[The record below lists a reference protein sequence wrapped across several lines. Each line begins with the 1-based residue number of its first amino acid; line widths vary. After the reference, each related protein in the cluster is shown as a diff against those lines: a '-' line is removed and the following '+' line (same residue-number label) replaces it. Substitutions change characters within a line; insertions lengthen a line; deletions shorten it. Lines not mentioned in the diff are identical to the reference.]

1 MKLKRILS
9 LALSG
14 VLAVSLMTGCFG
26 AGSKSDAVNRSG
38 DVASALNGAVDAVSF
53 KTNNSDLNKAVITIA
68 DTLTAAQ
75 AKVNGPVDTGS
86 TIQSTAR
93 QITGYD
99 NMTVGEPWSTRTDVG
114 EYNFVRIFVYDAENG
129 AYDTEGAVMDA
140 VASKIKMMNLNNTK
154 DNGTYTNSYKG
165 YVSAYEVEVGT
176 EETRSSVGL
185 LVVSLTQTFTL
196 KVRLSACTRI
206 PLRGEK
212 PPAGATLGAFC
223 CQRGPWKKAPG
234 FKA

>member
-26 AGSKSDAVNRSG
+26 AGSKSDAINRSST
-38 DVASALNGAVDAVSF
+38 VASALNGAVSSVSF
-53 KTNNSDLNKAVITIA
+53 KTNNSDLNKAVSTIA
-68 DTLTAAQ
+68 DSLTANQ
-75 AKVNGPVDTGS
+75 AKQNGAVDTGS
-86 TIQSTAR
+86 IIQSTAR

-176 EETRSSVGL
+176 EEEPASAWVIG
-185 LVVSLTQTFTL
+185 VALTQT
-196 KVRLSACTRI
+196 V
-206 PLRGEK
+206 
-212 PPAGATLGAFC
+212 
-223 CQRGPWKKAPG
+223 KA
-234 FKA
+234 KAK

>member
-26 AGSKSDAVNRSG
+26 GGGKSDAINRSST
-38 DVASALNGAVDAVSF
+38 VASALNGAVSSVSF
-53 KTNNSDLNKAVITIA
+53 KTNNSDLNKAVSTIA
-68 DTLTAAQ
+68 DSLTANQ
-75 AKVNGPVDTGS
+75 AKQNGAVDTGS
-86 TIQSTAR
+86 IIQSTAR

-114 EYNFVRIFVYDAENG
+114 EYNFVRIFVYDAENS
-129 AYDTEGAVMDA
+129 AYDTESEVMDA
-140 VASKIKMMNLNNTK
+140 VSSKIKMMNLNATK

-176 EETRSSVGL
+176 EEEPASAWVIG
-185 LVVSLTQTFTL
+185 VALTQT
-196 KVRLSACTRI
+196 V
-206 PLRGEK
+206 
-212 PPAGATLGAFC
+212 
-223 CQRGPWKKAPG
+223 KAKG
-234 FKA
+234 

>member
-26 AGSKSDAVNRSG
+26 GGGKSDAINRSST
-38 DVASALNGAVDAVSF
+38 VASALNGAVSSVSF
-53 KTNNSDLNKAVITIA
+53 KTNNSDLNKAVSTIA
-68 DTLTAAQ
+68 DSLTANQ
-75 AKVNGPVDTGS
+75 AKQNGAVDTGS
-86 TIQSTAR
+86 IIQSTAR

-114 EYNFVRIFVYDAENG
+114 EYNFVRIFVYDAENS
-129 AYDTEGAVMDA
+129 AYDTEGEVMDA
-140 VASKIKMMNLNNTK
+140 VAPKIKMMNLNATK

-176 EETRSSVGL
+176 EEEPASAWVIG
-185 LVVSLTQTFTL
+185 VALTQT
-196 KVRLSACTRI
+196 V
-206 PLRGEK
+206 
-212 PPAGATLGAFC
+212 
-223 CQRGPWKKAPG
+223 KA
-234 FKA
+234 KAK

>member
-26 AGSKSDAVNRSG
+26 GGGKSDAINRSST
-38 DVASALNGAVDAVSF
+38 VASALNGAVNAVSF
-53 KTNNSDLNKAVITIA
+53 KTNNSDLNKAVSTIA
-68 DTLTAAQ
+68 DSLTANQ
-75 AKVNGPVDTGS
+75 AKQNGAVDTGS
-86 TIQSTAR
+86 IIQSTAR

-176 EETRSSVGL
+176 EEEPASAWVIG
-185 LVVSLTQTFTL
+185 VALTQT
-196 KVRLSACTRI
+196 V
-206 PLRGEK
+206 
-212 PPAGATLGAFC
+212 
-223 CQRGPWKKAPG
+223 KA
-234 FKA
+234 KAK

>member
-114 EYNFVRIFVYDAENG
+114 EYNFVRIFVYDAENS
-129 AYDTEGAVMDA
+129 AYDTEGEVMDA
-140 VASKIKMMNLNNTK
+140 VAPKIKMMNLNDTK

-176 EETRSSVGL
+176 EEEPARAWVIC
-185 LVVSLTQTFTL
+185 VALTQT
-196 KVRLSACTRI
+196 V
-206 PLRGEK
+206 
-212 PPAGATLGAFC
+212 
-223 CQRGPWKKAPG
+223 KA
-234 FKA
+234 KAK

>member
-26 AGSKSDAVNRSG
+26 GGGKSDAINRSST
-38 DVASALNGAVDAVSF
+38 VASALNGAVSSVSF
-53 KTNNSDLNKAVITIA
+53 KTNNSDLNKAVSTIA
-68 DTLTAAQ
+68 DSLTANQ
-75 AKVNGPVDTGS
+75 AKQNGAVDTGS
-86 TIQSTAR
+86 IIQSTAR

-176 EETRSSVGL
+176 EEEPASAWVIG
-185 LVVSLTQTFTL
+185 VALTQT
-196 KVRLSACTRI
+196 V
-206 PLRGEK
+206 
-212 PPAGATLGAFC
+212 
-223 CQRGPWKKAPG
+223 KA
-234 FKA
+234 KAK

>member
-26 AGSKSDAVNRSG
+26 GGGKSDAINRSST
-38 DVASALNGAVDAVSF
+38 VASALNGAVSSVSF
-53 KTNNSDLNKAVITIA
+53 KTNNSDLNKAVSTIA
-68 DTLTAAQ
+68 DSLTANQ
-75 AKVNGPVDTGS
+75 AKQNGAVDTGS
-86 TIQSTAR
+86 IIQSTAR

-114 EYNFVRIFVYDAENG
+114 EYNFVRIFVYDAENS
-129 AYDTEGAVMDA
+129 AYDTESEVMDA
-140 VASKIKMMNLNNTK
+140 VSSKIKMMNLNATK

-176 EETRSSVGL
+176 EEEPASAWVIG
-185 LVVSLTQTFTL
+185 VALTQT
-196 KVRLSACTRI
+196 V
-206 PLRGEK
+206 
-212 PPAGATLGAFC
+212 
-223 CQRGPWKKAPG
+223 KA
-234 FKA
+234 K

>member
-26 AGSKSDAVNRSG
+26 GGGKSDAINRSST
-38 DVASALNGAVDAVSF
+38 VASALNGAVSSVSF
-53 KTNNSDLNKAVITIA
+53 KTNNSDLNKAVSTIA
-68 DTLTAAQ
+68 DSLTANQ
-75 AKVNGPVDTGS
+75 AKQNGAVDTGS
-86 TIQSTAR
+86 IIQSTAR

-114 EYNFVRIFVYDAENG
+114 EYNFVRIFVYDAENS
-129 AYDTEGAVMDA
+129 AYDTEGEVMDA
-140 VASKIKMMNLNNTK
+140 VASKIKMMNLNDTK

-176 EETRSSVGL
+176 EEEPASAWVIGVEGRNRATEQDLMCEECSSEERRRT
-185 LVVSLTQTFTL
+185 S
-196 KVRLSACTRI
+196 
-206 PLRGEK
+206 
-212 PPAGATLGAFC
+212 
-223 CQRGPWKKAPG
+223 
-234 FKA
+234 

>member
-26 AGSKSDAVNRSG
+26 GGGKSDAINRSST
-38 DVASALNGAVDAVSF
+38 VASALNGAVNAVSF
-53 KTNNSDLNKAVITIA
+53 KTNNSDLNKAVSTIA
-68 DTLTAAQ
+68 DSLTANQ
-75 AKVNGPVDTGS
+75 AKQNGAVDTGS
-86 TIQSTAR
+86 IIQSTAR

-114 EYNFVRIFVYDAENG
+114 EYNFVRIFVYDAENS
-129 AYDTEGAVMDA
+129 AYDTEGEVMDA
-140 VASKIKMMNLNNTK
+140 VASKIKMMNLNDTK

-176 EETRSSVGL
+176 EEEPASAWVIG
-185 LVVSLTQTFTL
+185 VALTQT
-196 KVRLSACTRI
+196 V
-206 PLRGEK
+206 
-212 PPAGATLGAFC
+212 
-223 CQRGPWKKAPG
+223 KA
-234 FKA
+234 KAK

>member
-26 AGSKSDAVNRSG
+26 GGGKSDAINRSST
-38 DVASALNGAVDAVSF
+38 VASALNGAVSSVSF
-53 KTNNSDLNKAVITIA
+53 KTNNSDLNKAVSTIA
-68 DTLTAAQ
+68 DSLTANQ
-75 AKVNGPVDTGS
+75 AKQNGAVNTGS
-86 TIQSTAR
+86 IIQSTAR

-114 EYNFVRIFVYDAENG
+114 EYNFVRIFVYDAENS
-129 AYDTEGAVMDA
+129 AYDTEGEVMDA
-140 VASKIKMMNLNNTK
+140 VASKIKKMNLNDTK

-176 EETRSSVGL
+176 EEEPASAWVIG
-185 LVVSLTQTFTL
+185 VALTQT
-196 KVRLSACTRI
+196 V
-206 PLRGEK
+206 
-212 PPAGATLGAFC
+212 
-223 CQRGPWKKAPG
+223 KA
-234 FKA
+234 KAK

>member
-26 AGSKSDAVNRSG
+26 GGGKSDAINRSST
-38 DVASALNGAVDAVSF
+38 VASALNGAVSSVSF
-53 KTNNSDLNKAVITIA
+53 KTNNSDLNKAVSTIA
-68 DTLTAAQ
+68 DSLTANQ
-75 AKVNGPVDTGS
+75 AKQNGAVDTGS
-86 TIQSTAR
+86 IIQSTAR

-114 EYNFVRIFVYDAENG
+114 EYNFVRIFVYDAENS
-129 AYDTEGAVMDA
+129 AYDTEGEVMDA
-140 VASKIKMMNLNNTK
+140 VASKIKKMNLNDTK

-176 EETRSSVGL
+176 EEEPASAWVIG
-185 LVVSLTQTFTL
+185 VALTQT
-196 KVRLSACTRI
+196 V
-206 PLRGEK
+206 
-212 PPAGATLGAFC
+212 
-223 CQRGPWKKAPG
+223 KA
-234 FKA
+234 KAK